1 MKYLKVKNDV
11 YIYNR
16 HIPKQFKEAF
26 NATAINRSLKTDSY
40 KEAIK
45 ARDQMNVWFDK
56 KCRAEASNPLFFEK
70 LKEYEGLTKE
80 QANDELDRWSHE
92 TGDHYPH
99 IDHPEWDGVSDPLP
113 EEDELEYMAIQKV
126 LGSDVNVP
134 DKYRL
139 TVNDCLIKVLDEKKD
154 LPRKTLNKY
163 KRATEMFHKFIGREQ
178 QYVYAISRGIG
189 RNFISEMKKTS
200 ADQTIKGWLSVL
212 STLWRYA
219 RDIENL
225 NNHNPFTEWTDL
237 FKKTTKRK
245 KKFYKNWN
253 IDNLKKVIECCKTEQ
268 DKLLIYIGWY
278 TGARLDEIVTI
289 TYKDIIQDKDSNI
302 RYFSIKEDSGK
313 NEYAERHTPI
323 HKELELLLKEFNAF
337 DERPSSDAFGKSF
350 KRAKIKAGFSELG
363 KKYSF
368 HSLRGN
374 CSTNLENMECPEHI
388 ANQITGHAPSDTM
401 TYGYYSGGVSLELK
415 NKYIQQLP
423 TL

>member
-1 MKYLKVKNDV
+1 
-11 YIYNR
+11 
-16 HIPKQFKEAF
+16 
-26 NATAINRSLKTDSY
+26 
-40 KEAIK
+40 
-45 ARDQMNVWFDK
+45 K

-139 TVNDCLIKVLDEKKD
+139 TINDCLIKVLDEKKD

-189 RNFISEMKKTS
+189 RSFISEMKKTS

-268 DKLLIYIGWY
+268 DKLLIYIG
-278 TGARLDEIVTI
+278 
-289 TYKDIIQDKDSNI
+289 
-302 RYFSIKEDSGK
+302 
-313 NEYAERHTPI
+313 
-323 HKELELLLKEFNAF
+323 
-337 DERPSSDAFGKSF
+337 
-350 KRAKIKAGFSELG
+350 
-363 KKYSF
+363 
-368 HSLRGN
+368 
-374 CSTNLENMECPEHI
+374 
-388 ANQITGHAPSDTM
+388 
-401 TYGYYSGGVSLELK
+401 
-415 NKYIQQLP
+415 
-423 TL
+423 